1 MRLPNL
7 TQPNMNPSKSKPQT
21 IAHRGRIKHPTATNP
36 RSCQYP
42 ENTLESFRAAAAAGC
57 DAIETDLRV
66 SRDGVIVLCHDR
78 SLERVYGVKRLVDE
92 CTWAELQSLKTT
104 QAPHVRMPRLVDF
117 LAVLC
122 EPGWEEM
129 WAVLDIKLGNLPERI
144 IPLLAEALE
153 SVPSATPWSKR
164 LVLGCWSAAFFPLCE
179 SYLPGFET
187 ALIGFDLWYAARVL
201 RGSPAAVNVN
211 QKVLMGMGRGFLEE
225 ARAAGRRVF
234 VWTVNEPSLMRWSI
248 EQGVDGIITDDPG
261 RCRSMVL
268 DAVKGASP
276 GTRHDERVTVSQRAQ
291 AWAVSLLVVMFGWLF
306 RRKFLYPLEKRDKS
320 E

>member
-1 MRLPNL
+1 
-7 TQPNMNPSKSKPQT
+7 MNPASKPKPQT
-21 IAHRGRIKHPTATNP
+21 IAHRGKTKHPTAANP
-36 RSCQYP
+36 RSSHYP

-66 SRDGVIVLCHDR
+66 SSDGVIVICHDR
-78 SLERVYGVKRLVDE
+78 SLERVYGVKRFVDE
-92 CTWAELQSLKTT
+92 CTWEELQTFKTA

-117 LAVLC
+117 LQLLC
-122 EPGWEEM
+122 EPGWERM
-129 WAVLDIKLGNLPERI
+129 WVVLDIKLGNLPERI
-144 IPLLAEALE
+144 IPLLTEAFE
-153 SVPSATPWSKR
+153 SVGSATPWSAR
-164 LVLGCWSAAFFPLCE
+164 VVLGCWSAAFFPLCE

-187 ALIGFDLWYAARVL
+187 ALICFDLWYASRVL
-201 RGSPAAVNVN
+201 RDSPASVNVN

-248 EQGVDGIITDDPG
+248 ERGVDGVITDDPG
-261 RCRSMVL
+261 RCRAMVL

-276 GTRHDERVTVSQRAQ
+276 SGMRHDERVTVSQRAQ

-306 RRKFLYPLEKRDKS
+306 RRKFLYKLEKRDKG

>member
-1 MRLPNL
+1 
-7 TQPNMNPSKSKPQT
+7 MNPASKPKPQT
-21 IAHRGRIKHPTATNP
+21 IAHRGKTKHPTAANS
-36 RSCQYP
+36 RSSHYP

-66 SRDGVIVLCHDR
+66 SSDGVIVLCHDR
-78 SLERVYGVKRLVDE
+78 SLERVYGVKRFVDE
-92 CTWAELQSLKTT
+92 CTWEELQTLKTA

-117 LAVLC
+117 LQLLC
-122 EPGWEEM
+122 EPGWERI
-129 WAVLDIKLGNLPERI
+129 WVVLDIKLGNLPERI
-144 IPLLAEALE
+144 IPLLTEAFE
-153 SVPSATPWSKR
+153 SVASATPWSAR
-164 LVLGCWSAAFFPLCE
+164 AVLGCWSAAFFPLCE

-187 ALIGFDLWYAARVL
+187 ALICFDLWYASRVL
-201 RGSPAAVNVN
+201 RGSPASVNVN

-248 EQGVDGIITDDPG
+248 ERGVDGVITDDPG
-261 RCRSMVL
+261 RCRAMVL

-276 GTRHDERVTVSQRAQ
+276 SGMRHDERVTVSQRAQ

-306 RRKFLYPLEKRDKS
+306 RRKFLYKLEKRDKG

>member
-1 MRLPNL
+1 MYHLSSLLYSALILFYPLGARENA
-7 TQPNMNPSKSKPQT
+7 
-21 IAHRGRIKHPTATNP
+21 IAI
-36 RSCQYP
+36 
-42 ENTLESFRAAAAAGC
+42 
-57 DAIETDLRV
+57 D
-66 SRDGVIVLCHDR
+66 
-78 SLERVYGVKRLVDE
+78 
-92 CTWAELQSLKTT
+92 
-104 QAPHVRMPRLVDF
+104 
-117 LAVLC
+117 
-122 EPGWEEM
+122 
-129 WAVLDIKLGNLPERI
+129 DINGNKLGDLPERI

>member
-1 MRLPNL
+1 
-7 TQPNMNPSKSKPQT
+7 MNPSKSKPQT

-42 ENTLESFRAAAAAGC
+42 ENTPESFRAAAAAGC

>member
-1 MRLPNL
+1 
-7 TQPNMNPSKSKPQT
+7 MNPASKPKPQT
-21 IAHRGRIKHPTATNP
+21 IAHRGKTKHLTAANP
-36 RSCQYP
+36 RSSHYP

-66 SRDGVIVLCHDR
+66 SSDGVIVICHDR
-78 SLERVYGVKRLVDE
+78 SLERVYGVKRFVDE
-92 CTWAELQSLKTT
+92 CTWEELQTLKTA

-117 LAVLC
+117 LQLLC
-122 EPGWEEM
+122 EPGWERM
-129 WAVLDIKLGNLPERI
+129 WVVLDIKLGNLPERI
-144 IPLLAEALE
+144 IPLLAEAFE
-153 SVPSATPWSKR
+153 SVASATPWSAR
-164 LVLGCWSAAFFPLCE
+164 VVLGCWSAAFFPLCE

-187 ALIGFDLWYAARVL
+187 ALICFDLWYASRVL
-201 RGSPAAVNVN
+201 RGSPASANVN

-248 EQGVDGIITDDPG
+248 ERGVDGVITDDPG
-261 RCRSMVL
+261 RCRAMVL

-276 GTRHDERVTVSQRAQ
+276 SGMRHDERVTVSQRAQ

-306 RRKFLYPLEKRDKS
+306 RRKFLYKLEKRDKG

>member
-1 MRLPNL
+1 
-7 TQPNMNPSKSKPQT
+7 MNPSKSKPQT

-36 RSCQYP
+36 RSSQYP